1 MLCSCYFLPFFAM
14 IFIKIDIFNFFYY
27 NLNKKGRFM
36 SLGFIGL
43 GNLGTAVAKRLTD
56 MNEEII
62 VYNRTKE
69 KVENLGYK
77 IAKSPKELIQK
88 CDIVILC
95 LFESEAVENIFNMQ
109 EGVLSANLEGKTII
123 DLTTNHFQ
131 KVLNFHKIVDEKGG
145 EYLESPIFGSVAP
158 ALQGL
163 VTIVA
168 SGKKETYESCK
179 SILEKIGKEIFY
191 LKQPGKASKMKLIN
205 NLCLGS
211 FMATIAECS
220 ALGEA
225 CDIQKDT
232 LLEILGVGGGQS
244 LVLNAKKQK
253 LLEEDYTA
261 HFSNNAIYKD
271 LHTLQD
277 LAYSLNQPLYTAAV
291 PKELFAKMKKNGKG
305 EEDFC
310 SIVQLFED

>member
-1 MLCSCYFLPFFAM
+1 MA
-14 IFIKIDIFNFFYY
+14 
-27 NLNKKGRFM
+27 
-36 SLGFIGL
+36 LGFIGL

-56 MNEEII
+56 MNEELV
-62 VYNRTKE
+62 VYNRTRS

-77 IAKSPKELIQK
+77 IAKSPKDLIEK

-95 LFESEAVENIFNMQ
+95 LFESDAVENIFNM
-109 EGVLSANLEGKTII
+109 EDGLLKADLEGKTII
-123 DLTTNHFQ
+123 DLTTNHFEQ
-131 KVLNFHKIVDEKGG
+131 VLNFHKVIDEKGG

-158 ALQGL
+158 ALQGQ
-163 VTIVA
+163 VTIVT
-168 SGKKETYESCK
+168 SGKKETFDLCK
-179 SILEKIGKEIFY
+179 ALLEKIGKEIFY
-191 LKQPGKASKMKLIN
+191 LKEPGKASKMKLIN

-220 ALGEA
+220 ALGDA
-225 CDIQKDT
+225 CDISRDK

-244 LVLNAKKQK
+244 LVLKAKAQK
-253 LLEEDYTA
+253 LLEEDYSA

-277 LAYSLNQPLYTAAV
+277 LAYSMNQPLYTAAV
-291 PKELFAKMKKNGKG
+291 PKELFGKMKKDGKG

-310 SIVQLFED
+310 SIVQLFKD